1 MAKIQATLPF
11 SSKKHSGLI
20 AAAQYAQQEN
30 LAVISNNLAMSDVS
44 GAKSA
49 TVRFKEFVFKG
60 PDGQKISFVRVDKVF
75 YDFSQGGFKNT
86 GMKTHV
92 GLNGKGFF
100 KVRGPKSD
108 VYTRNGEFIISPEGT
123 LTTAT
128 GEPVLSESNDVIKL
142 TGDGVLNIDSKG
154 NVSVGDDRVGK
165 LAVVDFTSYE
175 NLRLQGK
182 SFYTCP
188 EPEIKFEG
196 VVQQGGLERSNVSTM
211 KEIVNLTFAH
221 RHFEAAQKMLDE
233 YDKNSKRIMNTSA
246 KNV

>member
-1 MAKIQATLPF
+1 MPRTVGTLPF
-11 SSKKHSGLI
+11 SSKKHSGLL

-60 PDGQKISFVRVDKVF
+60 PDGQTISFVRVDKVF

-86 GMKTHV
+86 AVKTHV

-100 KVRGPKSD
+100 KVRGPKND
-108 VYTRNGEFIISPEGT
+108 FYTRNGEFVISPDGT
-123 LTTAT
+123 LITGT
-128 GEPVLSESNDVIKL
+128 GEPVLSVDSDVIKL
-142 TGDGVLNIDSKG
+142 TGDGSLNIDSAG
-154 NVSVGDDRVGK
+154 NVSVGDEKIAK
-165 LAVVDFTSYE
+165 LAVVNFTSYE
-175 NLRLQGK
+175 NLRLQGGC
-182 SFYTCP
+182 FYTCP
-188 EPEIKFEG
+188 DPEIQFEG
-196 VVQQGGLERSNVSTM
+196 IVQQGGLERSNVSTM
-211 KEIVNLTFAH
+211 SEIVKLTFAH

-233 YDKNSKRIMNTSA
+233 YDKNSKRTMNTSA